1 MNNKT
6 SSIAIINGI
15 IFDLSL
21 IWQISFNKNEYN
33 SLYVNGAI
41 IPYTQEK
48 HYRKLL
54 KRFYKY
60 RNEQER
66 GTDENRTRNQR

>member
-1 MNNKT
+1 MSNKT

-15 IFDLSL
+15 IFDVSL
-21 IWQISFNKNEYN
+21 IWQIYFNKKGHE
-33 SLYVNGAI
+33 LFVNGVR
-41 IPYTQEK
+41 IPFIQEK
-48 HYRKLL
+48 HYRKLH

-66 GTDENRTRNQR
+66 GTDENRARNQR